1 MSRPNKEKTMYQELE
16 KGLGYQFR
24 DKKLL
29 ENALT
34 HSSYANERRGGY
46 SSNERLEFL
55 GDSILGF
62 VVANYLYQIN
72 PDKPEGDLTRIRADL
87 VCERNLAKAA
97 GTIRLGE
104 FLLLGH
110 GEDHGGGRKRD
121 SIVSDAMESVIAA
134 AYLDGGFEAAKG
146 IIDRLILTDIPTG
159 RPGNFDYKTMLQE
172 MVQREKDQSIAYALV
187 GEEGPDHDKMFLV
200 EVRLNGQPVGKGS
213 GRSKKK
219 AEQAAA
225 EQAVMALFPKE
236 YEA

>member
-1 MSRPNKEKTMYQELE
+1 MYTELE
-16 KGLGYQFR
+16 NGLGYRFR

-34 HSSYANERRGGY
+34 HSSFANEHRAGL

-62 VVANYLYQIN
+62 VVANYLYTQN

-97 GTIRLGE
+97 ATIRLGD
-104 FLLLGH
+104 FLYLGH
-110 GEDHGGGRKRD
+110 GEAHGGGRYRD

-134 AYLDGGFEAAKG
+134 AYLDGGFDAAKG
-146 IIDRLILTDIPTG
+146 IIERLILSDIPKG
-159 RPGNFDYKTMLQE
+159 RPGNFDYKTMFQE
-172 MVQREKDQSIAYALV
+172 LVQRRKDQTISYELAAQT
-187 GEEGPDHDKMFLV
+187 GPDHDKVFTVHVL
-200 EVRLNGQPVGKGS
+200 LNGSIVGEGA

-225 EQAVMALFPKE
+225 EQAIIKLFPKE
-236 YEA
+236 YEQ

>member
-1 MSRPNKEKTMYQELE
+1 MYQELE
-16 KGLGYQFR
+16 TGLGYVFQN
-24 DKKLL
+24 KQLL

-34 HSSYANERRGGY
+34 HSSYANERRDGR

-62 VVANYLYQIN
+62 VVADDLFLKN
-72 PDKPEGDLTRIRADL
+72 PDKPEGELTRIRADL

-110 GEDHGGGRKRD
+110 GEEHGGGRYRD

-134 AYLDGGFEAAKG
+134 AYLDGGFQAAKG
-146 IIDRLILTDIPTG
+146 IIERLILTNIPVG
-159 RPGNFDYKTMLQE
+159 RPGNFDYKTMFQE
-172 MVQREKDQSIAYALV
+172 LVQREKDQIIHYELT
-187 GEEGPDHDKMFLV
+187 GQFGPDHNKTF
-200 EVRLNGQPVGKGS
+200 EVAVHLNGKCVGCGT

-225 EQAVMALFPKE
+225 EQAIANLFPDD
-236 YEA
+236 YQG

>member
-1 MSRPNKEKTMYQELE
+1 MYTELE
-16 KGLGYQFR
+16 KGLGYSFC
-24 DKKLL
+24 DKNLL

-34 HSSYANERRGGY
+34 HSSFANERRDGHT
-46 SSNERLEFL
+46 SNERLEFL

-62 VVANYLYQIN
+62 VVADFLFQTN

-134 AYLDGGFEAAKG
+134 AYLDGGFEASKG
-146 IIDRLILTDIPTG
+146 IIERLILTDIPKG
-159 RPGNFDYKTMLQE
+159 RPGNFDYKTMFQE
-172 MVQREKDQSIAYALV
+172 LVQREKDQVITYELT
-187 GEEGPDHDKMFLV
+187 GEEGPDHDKTFMVQVL
-200 EVRLNGQPVGKGS
+200 LNGKTVGYGE

-225 EQAVMALFPKE
+225 EQAIMALFPKE
-236 YEA
+236 YEE

>member
-1 MSRPNKEKTMYQELE
+1 MYQELE
-16 KGLGYQFR
+16 AGLGYHFR
-24 DKKLL
+24 NKELL

-34 HSSYANERRGGY
+34 HSSYANERRGGR

-62 VVANYLYQIN
+62 VVANYLYHAN

-146 IIDRLILTDIPTG
+146 IIARLILSDIPTG
-159 RPGNFDYKTMLQE
+159 RPGNFDYKTMFQE
-172 MVQREKDQSIAYALV
+172 LVQREKDQTISYELI
-187 GEEGPDHDKMFLV
+187 GEEGPDHDKVFLV
-200 EVRLNGQPVGKGS
+200 HVLLNGAVAGKGS

-225 EQAVMALFPKE
+225 EQAVMKLFPKE
-236 YEA
+236 YAQ

>member
-1 MSRPNKEKTMYQELE
+1 MYTELE
-16 KGLGYQFR
+16 KGLGYSFC
-24 DKKLL
+24 DKNLL

-34 HSSYANERRGGY
+34 HSSFANERRDGHT
-46 SSNERLEFL
+46 SNERLEFL

-62 VVANYLYQIN
+62 VVADFLFQNN

-134 AYLDGGFEAAKG
+134 AYLDGGFEASKG
-146 IIDRLILTDIPTG
+146 IIERLILTDIPKG
-159 RPGNFDYKTMLQE
+159 RPGNFDYKTMFQE
-172 MVQREKDQSIAYALV
+172 LVQREKDQVIAYELT
-187 GEEGPDHDKMFLV
+187 GEEGPDHDKTFMVQVL
-200 EVRLNGQPVGKGS
+200 LNGKIVGHGE

-225 EQAVMALFPKE
+225 EQAIMALFPKE
-236 YEA
+236 YEE

>member
-1 MSRPNKEKTMYQELE
+1 MYTDLE
-16 KGLGYQFR
+16 QGLGYTFR

-29 ENALT
+29 ENALC
-34 HSSYANERRGGY
+34 HSSYANECRDGR

-62 VVANYLYQIN
+62 VVAAFLYQRY

-87 VCERNLAKAA
+87 VCERNLAKCA

-110 GEDHGGGRKRD
+110 GEEHGGGRTRD
-121 SIVSDAMESVIAA
+121 SIVSDAMESVLAA
-134 AYLDGGFEAAKG
+134 AYLDGGFDASKG
-146 IIDRLILTDIPTG
+146 IIDRLILADLPKG

-172 MVQREKDQSIAYALV
+172 LVQREKNQVLHYELIGQS
-187 GEEGPDHDKMFLV
+187 GPDHDKVFTV
-200 EVRLNGQPVGKGS
+200 EVQRNGQVVGRGQ
-213 GRSKKK
+213 GHSKKK

-225 EQAVMALFPKE
+225 QQAVASLFPKE
-236 YEA
+236 YEQE

>member
-1 MSRPNKEKTMYQELE
+1 MYTELE
-16 KGLGYQFR
+16 KGLGYTFR

-29 ENALT
+29 ENALS
-34 HSSYANERRGGY
+34 HSSYANEMRDGR

-55 GDSILGF
+55 GDSVLGF
-62 VVANYLYQIN
+62 VAADFLYHLY

-87 VCERNLAKAA
+87 VCERNLARCAA
-97 GTIRLGE
+97 AIRLGD

-121 SIVSDAMESVIAA
+121 SIVSDAMESVLAA

-146 IIDRLILTDIPTG
+146 IIHRLILSDLPKG

-172 MVQREKDQSIAYALV
+172 LIQREKDQVIQYDLIGQS
-187 GEEGPDHDKMFLV
+187 GPDHDKVFQVQVL
-200 EVRLNGQPVGKGS
+200 RNGVVIGTGE

-225 EQAVMALFPKE
+225 HEAVKALFPRE
-236 YEA
+236 YEAE

>member
-1 MSRPNKEKTMYQELE
+1 MYTELE
-16 KGLGYQFR
+16 KGLGYTFR

-29 ENALT
+29 ENALS
-34 HSSYANERRGGY
+34 HSSYANEMRDGR

-55 GDSILGF
+55 GDSVLGF
-62 VVANYLYQIN
+62 VAADFLYHLY

-87 VCERNLAKAA
+87 VCERNLARCAA
-97 GTIRLGE
+97 AIRLGD

-146 IIDRLILTDIPTG
+146 IIHRLILSDLPKG

-172 MVQREKDQSIAYALV
+172 LIQREKDQVIHYELIGQS
-187 GEEGPDHDKMFLV
+187 GPDHDKVFRV
-200 EVRLNGQPVGKGS
+200 QVQRNGVIVGTGE

-225 EQAVMALFPKE
+225 HEAVKALFPKE
-236 YEA
+236 YEEE

>member
-1 MSRPNKEKTMYQELE
+1 MYKELE
-16 KGLGYQFR
+16 KGLGYIFQN
-24 DKKLL
+24 KQLL

-34 HSSYANERRGGY
+34 HSSYANERRDGRKN
-46 SSNERLEFL
+46 NERLEFL

-62 VVANYLYQIN
+62 VVADYLYSTN
-72 PDKPEGDLTRIRADL
+72 PDRPEGDLTRIRADL

-146 IIDRLILTDIPTG
+146 IVQRLILTDIPTG
-159 RPGNFDYKTMLQE
+159 RPGNFDYKTMFQE
-172 MVQREKDQSIAYALV
+172 LVQREKDQYISYSLI
-187 GEEGPDHDKMFLV
+187 GEQGPDHDKVFMV
-200 EVRLNGQPVGKGS
+200 QVNLNGKTVGAGS

-225 EQAVMALFPKE
+225 EQAIMRLFPKE

>member
-1 MSRPNKEKTMYQELE
+1 MYTELE
-16 KGLGYQFR
+16 QGLGYYFH
-24 DKKLL
+24 DPKLL

-34 HSSYANERRGGY
+34 HSSYANERRDGRT
-46 SSNERLEFL
+46 SNERLEFL

-62 VVANYLYQIN
+62 VVAEFLYRSHPNQ
-72 PDKPEGDLTRIRADL
+72 PEGDLTRIRADL

-110 GEDHGGGRKRD
+110 GEDHGGGRYRD

-134 AYLDGGFEAAKG
+134 AFLDGGFLAAKG
-146 IIDRLILTDIPTG
+146 IIERLILTDMPKG
-159 RPGNFDYKTMLQE
+159 RPGNFDYKTMFQE
-172 MVQREKDQSIAYALV
+172 LVQREKDQVIHYELV
-187 GEEGPDHDKMFLV
+187 GQSGPDHDKLFAVDVL
-200 EVRLNGQPVGKGS
+200 LNGAVVGHGL

-225 EQAVMALFPKE
+225 EQAIQKLFPKE
-236 YEA
+236 YEG

>member
-1 MSRPNKEKTMYQELE
+1 MYTELE
-16 KGLGYQFR
+16 RGLGYCFR

-34 HSSYANERRGGY
+34 HSSYANERRDGRT
-46 SSNERLEFL
+46 SNERLEFL
-55 GDSILGF
+55 GDSVLGF
-62 VVANYLYQIN
+62 VVADFLYRGN

-110 GEDHGGGRKRD
+110 GEDHGGGRTRD

-134 AYLDGGFEAAKG
+134 SYLDGGFQAAKG
-146 IIDRLILTDIPTG
+146 IIDRLILSDLPKG
-159 RPGNFDYKTMLQE
+159 RPGNFDYKTMFQE
-172 MVQREKDQSIAYALV
+172 LVQREKDQVIHYELTGQS
-187 GEEGPDHDKMFLV
+187 GPDHDKVF
-200 EVRLNGQPVGKGS
+200 EVDVCLNGAVAGHGT

-225 EQAVMALFPKE
+225 EQAVAKLFPKE
-236 YEA
+236 YED

>member
-1 MSRPNKEKTMYQELE
+1 MYTELE
-16 KGLGYQFR
+16 RGLGYRFQDQR
-24 DKKLL
+24 LL

-34 HSSYANERRGGY
+34 HSSYANERRDGRT
-46 SSNERLEFL
+46 SNERLEFL

-62 VVANYLYQIN
+62 VVAEFLYRTHPNQ
-72 PDKPEGDLTRIRADL
+72 PEGDLTRIRADL

-97 GTIRLGE
+97 GSIRLGE

-110 GEDHGGGRKRD
+110 GEDHGGGRFRD

-134 AYLDGGFEAAKG
+134 AFLDGGFQAAKG

-159 RPGNFDYKTMLQE
+159 RPGNFDYKTMFQE
-172 MVQREKDQSIAYALV
+172 LVQREKDQLIHYKLV
-187 GEEGPDHDKMFLV
+187 GQSGPDHDKVFMVDVL
-200 EVRLNGQPVGKGS
+200 LNGKKVGHGR

-225 EQAVMALFPKE
+225 EQAIQNLFPKE
-236 YEA
+236 YEG